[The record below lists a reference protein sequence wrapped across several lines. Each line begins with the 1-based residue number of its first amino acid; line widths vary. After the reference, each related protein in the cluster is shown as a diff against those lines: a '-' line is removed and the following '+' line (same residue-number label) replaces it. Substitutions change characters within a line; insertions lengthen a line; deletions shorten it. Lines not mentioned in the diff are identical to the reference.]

1 VPGFDGFGA
10 ISGADPY
17 QQRGADQITKKREQR
32 PGCHQNDAWPDLK
45 RVKLAEE
52 K

>member
-32 PGCHQNDAWPDLK
+32 PGGDKENARPDLK